1 VHEYYD
7 RDAALSSVRGDRAA
21 EEADSAAEAN

>member
-7 RDAALSSVRGDRAA
+7 RDAALRAVRGERTAEAA
-21 EEADSAAEAN
+21 EGAREPG